1 MSNSSP
7 NHPSPPQQLPLAIG
21 YMMIMGA
28 VWGLQIS
35 LAKIGSQHQ
44 VDPVAWMVFV
54 NAVGAPALLLIAA
67 LRGTNP
73 LSLLPHSRYALIAG
87 VTAIAIPN
95 TLVVLV
101 MAHVPAGLAAV
112 LNTLSPLITYAL
124 ALAFRMAPLQ
134 GLRIAGLG
142 FGVAGT
148 MMVLLPRASLPDPS
162 MTPWVIACLLVPF
175 SYAVSNIYIARQRPS
190 AVDSIALAGA
200 MQAGSLICLLPFGLL
215 RGLHL
220 PLPPAH
226 AGDWALIAHASFS
239 WIGALLFFEVMR
251 LAGPVFFSQTGFLV
265 TLWGVF
271 WGWLFFG
278 EAHSVWV
285 WGAMIAIFAGLA
297 LVTRASR

>member
-1 MSNSSP
+1 M
-7 NHPSPPQQLPLAIG
+7 HPSKPQQLPLAIG

-28 VWGLQIS
+28 IWGLQIS

-44 VDPVAWMVFV
+44 IDPVAWMVFV

-67 LRGTNP
+67 WRGIQP
-73 LSLLPHSRYALIAG
+73 LSLLPHTRYAVIAG

-101 MAHVPAGLAAV
+101 LGHVPAGLAAV
-112 LNTLSPLITYAL
+112 LNTLSPLITYAI
-124 ALAFRMAPLQ
+124 ALSFRMAPLQ

-148 MMVLLPRASLPDPS
+148 LMVLLPRSSLPDPS
-162 MTPWVIACLLVPF
+162 MMPWVLTCLLVPL

-200 MQAGSLICLLPFGLL
+200 MQAGSLICLLPLGLL

-220 PLPPAH
+220 PIPPANP
-226 AGDWALIAHASFS
+226 GDWAMIGHASFS

-285 WGAMIAIFAGLA
+285 WAAMVSIFTGLA

>member
-1 MSNSSP
+1 
-7 NHPSPPQQLPLAIG
+7 
-21 YMMIMGA
+21 
-28 VWGLQIS
+28 
-35 LAKIGSQHQ
+35 
-44 VDPVAWMVFV
+44 
-54 NAVGAPALLLIAA
+54 
-67 LRGTNP
+67 
-73 LSLLPHSRYALIAG
+73 
-87 VTAIAIPN
+87 
-95 TLVVLV
+95 
-101 MAHVPAGLAAV
+101 
-112 LNTLSPLITYAL
+112 
-124 ALAFRMAPLQ
+124 MAPLQ

-148 MMVLLPRASLPDPS
+148 LMVLLPRSSLPDPS
-162 MTPWVIACLLVPF
+162 MMPWVLTCLLVPL

-190 AVDSIALAGA
+190 AIDSIALAGA
-200 MQAGSLICLLPFGLL
+200 MQAGSLICLLPIGLL

-220 PLPPAH
+220 PIPPAH
-226 AGDWALIAHASFS
+226 AGDWAMIGHASFS

-285 WGAMIAIFAGLA
+285 WAAMVSIFTGLA